1 VQSAVWSNFDR
12 REVFFK
18 TRAACAKKNA
28 PPFPKVR
35 SMMRFNH
42 VANRLDARHFET
54 VVEMLKGK
62 LGFVELRRT
71 ERAIWLRQRGA
82 NVDLQFSRSQSVSR
96 DSDKIRSQVSFLSTT
111 PRADL
116 EDLAE
121 WGRAH
126 GLEAQVGSYSDKEFY
141 LDAPEAFV
149 DFVIEAMTPDM
160 ADYGVTV

>member
-1 VQSAVWSNFDR
+1 
-12 REVFFK
+12 
-18 TRAACAKKNA
+18 
-28 PPFPKVR
+28 
-35 SMMRFNH
+35 MMQFNH

-54 VVEMLKGK
+54 VVEMLKAK
-62 LGFVELRRT
+62 LRFVELRRT
-71 ERAIWLRQRGA
+71 ERAIWLRQPGA

-149 DFVIEAMTPDM
+149 DFVVEAMTPDM
-160 ADYGVTV
+160 ADYGPTV